1 VDPPTRLAAR
11 RCGWWSFRSRVFL
24 RSLAEEKRLCFHGGR
39 AISDARSYLIVCRD
53 DHLARRRERNYYR
66 GLVTVLMGLEARLR
80 LARLY
85 LCTDAREKQGDL
97 ESFLRAAFAGGVDI
111 VQIRDKG
118 MKPEA
123 ELAALEIARQ
133 AAAPHQAIVCVNDSA
148 KLAER
153 FQSDMLHLG
162 QSDGSS
168 TKARKYLHR
177 WALLGRSTHATR
189 QADKAIKD
197 RNVDYFCVGPVY
209 ATSTKPDYPPVGL
222 DLVRYAARN
231 APVADIESKPWFA
244 IGGITMD
251 NIDDVIEA
259 GARRVCVVRAIT
271 QASDPQEAAQRLS
284 SRLRAA
290 WKADPAME
298 RYVIQAL
305 SAPGT
310 SR

>member
-1 VDPPTRLAAR
+1 
-11 RCGWWSFRSRVFL
+11 
-24 RSLAEEKRLCFHGGR
+24 
-39 AISDARSYLIVCRD
+39 
-53 DHLARRRERNYYR
+53 
-66 GLVTVLMGLEARLR
+66 MGLEARLR

-97 ESFLRAAFAGGVDI
+97 ESFLHAAFAGGVDI
-111 VQIRDKG
+111 VQIRQKG

-133 AAAPHQAIVCVNDSA
+133 AAGPYQGIVCVNDSA
-148 KLAER
+148 ELAGR
-153 FQSDMLHLG
+153 FQADMLHLG
-162 QSDGSS
+162 QADGSAAR
-168 TKARKYLHR
+168 ARKYLHR
-177 WALLGRSTHATR
+177 WALIGRSTHAPR
-189 QADKAIKD
+189 QTDKAIKD

-209 ATSTKPDYPPVGL
+209 ATSTKPDYEPVGL
-222 DLVRYAARN
+222 DLVRYAARK
-231 APVADIESKPWFA
+231 APSRTDQVEAVVRHRRDLV
-244 IGGITMD
+244 D

-298 RYVIQAL
+298 RYTFQAL
-305 SAPGT
+305 SEPV
-310 SR
+310 SRS